1 MNGGHLQDRAT
12 LGGGAG
18 SRKQRSESG
27 WLWSKGSACGQKQE
41 TRNKPGT
48 DLNERKFPEPSGR
61 MSSP

>member
-18 SRKQRSESG
+18 SRKQIRKWVVVEQG
-27 WLWSKGSACGQKQE
+27 ECLWPE

-48 DLNERKFPEPSGR
+48 DLNEWKFPEPSGR
-61 MSSP
+61 MPSP